1 MTLAEVRVPR
11 ARLLVA
17 VAALVACAAILWLSR
32 GFTFYFDEWEFILNA
47 PDWSFTSYLQ
57 PHNEHPA
64 MLPRAIYA
72 VLLSTIGLRSYVPY
86 MLVLL
91 ALHAASAL
99 LLFELVRRRAGDLVG
114 VACALLLLVIGAGW
128 EDLLWA
134 FQMSF
139 VGSVACGLGALVVLE
154 DPPSRRSLALA
165 TGLLTASLMFSA
177 IGLFFGLAAAVK
189 LAATPSRR
197 RQLLWLVP
205 LGVAFVA
212 WYLAFGRH
220 GSLPNPPSSAS
231 NILVL
236 PAYVLWGLGSS
247 LLALAGV
254 GGELALVFPFLA
266 IGVLILTWR
275 KRRPDPLA
283 IGVAAGLVAFY
294 LVTGASRAQLGYQ
307 QSGAGRYAYIGA
319 VFWLILL
326 ADAARFLPWRGT
338 WRPALLACLFLA
350 CFSSAALLFSFAV
363 AKTVQME
370 QEVADLKA
378 LAAERSDPCLNPNGA
393 VDLLVMP
400 QVVKPAL
407 YYRAIDLYGDPTLG
421 MPLRDNAT
429 FTVALGNLITC
440 NRH

>member
-1 MTLAEVRVPR
+1 MTVADVHVPR
-11 ARLLVA
+11 ARLMVA
-17 VAALVACAAILWLSR
+17 AAALVACAAILWLSR
-32 GFTFYFDEWEFILNA
+32 GFTFYFDEWEFILSA

-72 VLLSTIGLRSYVPY
+72 LLLSTIGLRSYVPY

-91 ALHAASAL
+91 ALHATSVV
-99 LLFELVRRRAGDLVG
+99 LLFELVRRRAGDLIG
-114 VACALLLLVIGAGW
+114 MACALLLLVIGAGW

-139 VGSVACGLGALVVLE
+139 VGSVACGLGALIALE
-154 DPPSRRSLALA
+154 DPPSRRRLGLA

-177 IGLFFGLAAAVK
+177 IGLFFGLAAAIK

-197 RQLLWLVP
+197 RDLLWLIP
-205 LGVAFVA
+205 LGVAFTA
-212 WYLAFGRH
+212 WYIGYGRPAP
-220 GSLPNPPSSAS
+220 LPNPSSSAS

-236 PAYVLWGLGSS
+236 PPYVLWGLRSS
-247 LLALAGV
+247 LLGMAGV
-254 GGELALVFPFLA
+254 GGLPALVFPFVA
-266 IGVLILTWR
+266 IGGLALAWWR
-275 KRRPDPLA
+275 RRPDPLA
-283 IGVAAGLVAFY
+283 TGVAAGLVAFY
-294 LVTGASRAQLGYQ
+294 LVTGLSRAQLGYE
-307 QSGAGRYAYIGA
+307 QSGAGRYVYVGA

-326 ADAARFLPWRGT
+326 ADAARLLPWRGT

-370 QEVADLKA
+370 REVADLKA
-378 LAAERSDPCLNPNGA
+378 LAAERADPCLNPNGA

-400 QVVKPAL
+400 QVTRPAL
-407 YYRAIDLYGDPTLG
+407 YYRAVDLYGDPTLG
-421 MPLRDNAT
+421 ITPSDNNSYGA
-429 FTVALGNLITC
+429 ARRNLSTC
-440 NRH
+440 TH

>member
-1 MTLAEVRVPR
+1 MTAAEVRVPR
-11 ARLLVA
+11 VRLLVA
-17 VAALVACAAILWLSR
+17 VAALATCLAILWLSR

-47 PDWSFTSYLQ
+47 PDWSFASYLQ

-72 VLLSTIGLRSYVPY
+72 VLLSTVGLRSYVPY

-99 LLFELVRRRAGDLVG
+99 LLFELVRRRAGDLIG
-114 VACALLLLVIGAGW
+114 MACALLLLVIGAGW

-139 VGSVACGLGALVVLE
+139 VGSVACGLGALVALE
-154 DPPSRRSLALA
+154 DPPSRRRLGLA

-177 IGLFFGLAAAVK
+177 VGLFFGLAGAVK

-197 RQLLWLVP
+197 HELLWLVP
-205 LGVAFVA
+205 LGVAFAA
-212 WYLAFGRH
+212 WYVAFGRN

-247 LLALAGV
+247 LLGLAGV
-254 GGELALVFPFLA
+254 GGDLALVFPFLA
-266 IGVLILTWR
+266 IGVLFLTWR

-283 IGVAAGLVAFY
+283 MGVAAGLVAFY

-307 QSGAGRYAYIGA
+307 QSGAGRYVYVGA
-319 VFWLILL
+319 VFWLMLL

-338 WRPALLACLFLA
+338 WRPALVACLFLA
-350 CFSSAALLFSFAV
+350 CFSSAALLFSFAI

-370 QEVADLKA
+370 REVADLQA
-378 LAAERSDPCLNPNGA
+378 LTAERSDPCLNQNGA

-400 QVVKPAL
+400 QVTKPAL
-407 YYRAIDLYGDPTLG
+407 YYRAIDLYGDPALG
-421 MPLRDNAT
+421 MPLRDNAS
-429 FTVALGNLITC
+429 FAVAVGNLITC

>member
-1 MTLAEVRVPR
+1 VPR
-11 ARLLVA
+11 ARLLVVA
-17 VAALVACAAILWLSR
+17 AALVACAAILWLSR
-32 GFTFYFDEWEFILNA
+32 GFTFYFDEWEFILRA

-72 VLLSTIGLRSYVPY
+72 VLLSTVGLRSYLPY

-134 FQMSF
+134 FQMTF
-139 VGSVACGLGALVVLE
+139 VGSVACGLGAFLALE
-154 DPPSRRSLALA
+154 GPPSRRRLAFA
-165 TGLLTASLMFSA
+165 TALLTASLMFSL
-177 IGLFFGLAAAVK
+177 IGIFFGLAAAVK

-197 RQLLWLVP
+197 RELLWLVP
-205 LGVAFVA
+205 IGVAFMA
-212 WYLAFGRH
+212 WYVAFGRH

-247 LLALAGV
+247 LLGLTGLGGVAALF
-254 GGELALVFPFLA
+254 LPFVAMGL
-266 IGVLILTWR
+266 LILAWR
-275 KRRPDPLA
+275 RRRPDPLA

-294 LVTGASRAQLGYQ
+294 LVTGLNRAQLGYQ
-307 QSGAGRYAYIGA
+307 QSGAGRYVYIGA

-326 ADAARFLPWRGT
+326 ADAASFLPWRGT
-338 WRPALLACLFLA
+338 WRPAMLACLFLA

-370 QEVADLKA
+370 REVADLKA
-378 LAAERSDPCLNPNGA
+378 LTAERSDPCLNPTGA

-400 QVVKPAL
+400 QITKPAL
-407 YYRAIDLYGDPTLG
+407 YYRAVDLYGDPTLG
-421 MPLRDNAT
+421 MPLRDNAS
-429 FTVALGNLITC
+429 FAVAIGNLITC

>member
-1 MTLAEVRVPR
+1 
-11 ARLLVA
+11 
-17 VAALVACAAILWLSR
+17 
-32 GFTFYFDEWEFILNA
+32 
-47 PDWSFTSYLQ
+47 
-57 PHNEHPA
+57 
-64 MLPRAIYA
+64 
-72 VLLSTIGLRSYVPY
+72 
-86 MLVLL
+86 
-91 ALHAASAL
+91 
-99 LLFELVRRRAGDLVG
+99 
-114 VACALLLLVIGAGW
+114 LVIGAGW

-139 VGSVACGLGALVVLE
+139 VGSVACGLGALLAFE
-154 DPPSRRSLALA
+154 DPPSRRRLALA

-197 RQLLWLVP
+197 RDLLWLVP

-220 GSLPNPPSSAS
+220 GSVPNPPSSAS

-236 PAYVLWGLGSS
+236 PAYVLRGLGSS
-247 LLALAGV
+247 LLGLAGV

-266 IGVLILTWR
+266 IGVLVLTWR

-307 QSGAGRYAYIGA
+307 QSGAGRYVYIGA

-326 ADAARFLPWRGT
+326 ADAARFLPWHGT

-350 CFSSAALLFSFAV
+350 CFSSAALLFSFAI

-370 QEVADLKA
+370 REVADLTA

-400 QVVKPAL
+400 QVTKPAL
-407 YYRAIDLYGDPTLG
+407 YYRAIDLYGDPAHG
-421 MPLRDNAT
+421 MPLRDSASLS
-429 FTVALGNLITC
+429 VAIGNLTTC